1 MASEV
6 DICNLSLGH
15 IGDSA
20 IVQAI
25 NPPDGSVQ
33 AEKCQR
39 FYPIARDIVL
49 ESYNWRFAMRR
60 AMSLASV
67 TNITGSWSHAFVLP
81 NDCLEPVAV
90 LLPHDPDDA
99 NTQDYTVETASDGSF
114 VLYTNVEF
122 PVLRYKVKVT
132 DTTKFTPMMV
142 SCTSWLL
149 ASYLAGPILKGKAGL
164 QVAQMCMSTY
174 KAELGAASSSDAQT
188 SQTSERQRSQSAWI
202 KARGV
207 GSTIPPLILR

>member
-1 MASEV
+1 LASEV
-6 DICNLSLGH
+6 DICNLSLSH

-25 NPPDGSVQ
+25 NPPDGSTQ

-39 FYPIARDIVL
+39 FYPIARDNVL
-49 ESYNWRFAMRR
+49 ESYNWRFSMRR
-60 AMSLASV
+60 ATSLAPV
-67 TNITGSWSHAFVLP
+67 ANVTGSWIYAFALP

-90 LLPHDPDDA
+90 LLPSETDDN

-114 VLYTNVEF
+114 ILYTNVQF

-132 DTTKFTPMMV
+132 DTTKFTPLCV
-142 SCTSWLL
+142 SAISWLL
-149 ASYLAGPILKGKAGL
+149 SAYLAGPILKGKTGL

-174 KAELGAASSSDAQT
+174 KDEMGKASSSDAQT
-188 SQTSERQRSQSAWI
+188 SQTSGRQTVQSAWI
-202 KARGV
+202 KARG
-207 GSTIPPLILR
+207 GTFNPPDLIKR